1 MFCKYCSLLNNLRW
15 VNGIWL
21 KSNNFLNYW
30 IPCYQTLTWTA
41 PAAKWVGSHSL
52 QLEVPFT
59 KWIWEL
65 AQHGWQKP
73 GPSRIMGYLAAVAD
87 STPPSLAC
95 HTKTCFEEHGLVVKP
110 CLLFCIAEWLLDCVL
125 CTVKV
130 TVHCTV
136 TFAHMNISAHNGL
149 LWAAQRF
156 TFIEYYFKFNLAS
169 LKTLKLCVYSIL
181 DPHCLLVK

>member
-1 MFCKYCSLLNNLRW
+1 MLCKYCSLLNNLRW

-30 IPCYQTLTWTA
+30 IPHYQTLTWTA
-41 PAAKWVGSHSL
+41 PAAKRVGSHSL
-52 QLEVPFT
+52 QLEVPFS

-65 AQHGWQKP
+65 AQYSWQKP

-110 CLLFCIAEWLLDCVL
+110 CLLLCVTEWLLDCVL
-125 CTVKV
+125 CDVKAQALHSNICWHEHFCSQWTSV
-130 TVHCTV
+130 SSTTVHLHRV
-136 TFAHMNISAHNGL
+136 LF
-149 LWAAQRF
+149 
-156 TFIEYYFKFNLAS
+156 
-169 LKTLKLCVYSIL
+169 
-181 DPHCLLVK
+181 